1 MLYRQVKEQQ
11 QQQLQPLLQAHQP
24 SRGAIAGGLL
34 APWADGAIRGQPLP
48 ALPDSNLQVA
58 ISAGLKATAK
68 QVAYL

>member
-1 MLYRQVKEQQ
+1 MLYRQVKEQ

-24 SRGAIAGGLL
+24 FRGAIAGGLL
-34 APWADGAIRGQPLP
+34 APWADGAIGGQPLP
-48 ALPDSNLQVA
+48 ALPDEVA